1 MSPTP
6 LELLAP
12 ARNADIAIEAI
23 KHGADAI
30 YIGAP
35 AFGARAAATNSIDDI
50 KRAVDYA
57 HPFGVKI
64 YVTLNTILYDN
75 ELDEVQ
81 QIVNQLYSIG
91 VDGLIVQDMAYLKL
105 DLPPIALHSS
115 TQCDTRT
122 PDKAQRLEQSGFS
135 QIVLARELSLEEI
148 RQIKAVTTVPLEGF
162 VHGALCVSYSGN
174 CQASQLATGR
184 SANRGECAQ
193 MCRLAYDLTDKTGKV
208 IKQGQHLLSL
218 RDMNRIDRLAEL
230 ADAGISSFKIEGRL
244 KDVNYVKN
252 IVAAYRIALDQVIAQ
267 SEGRYCR
274 ASVGRSEFTFTPEPD
289 KSFNRGFTDYFL
301 NGRPAPGVRM
311 GNHATPKWVGTEVG
325 TVLTASP
332 QVITAQLSA
341 TLANGDGIGYFD
353 KQGQFTGFRLNK
365 VDGRKLFPA
374 SPVDIEPGTTLYR
387 NNDKQWED
395 KMQGKTATRTI
406 AVNFTLRNIDSKRIA
421 LDAEDQRGNR
431 ITATIDSD
439 FAEANTPQEAN
450 RQRNLA
456 KLGATIYRLD
466 QLTDI
471 LGNRFVAASVITEL
485 RRHATDLLDSAQRA
499 TYKYDRRRQSQLT
512 DKTFDGLTLTY
523 HDNVSNRLA
532 FDFYKSH
539 GAKIKEKAIE
549 VDAPS
554 RYKDVVVMTTRY
566 CLRRELGA
574 CLKTPQAKQLPND
587 LQLRAP
593 AGIFR
598 LEFDCR
604 NCEMHVIRQGEKQN
618 K

>member
-1 MSPTP
+1 
-6 LELLAP
+6 
-12 ARNADIAIEAI
+12 
-23 KHGADAI
+23 
-30 YIGAP
+30 
-35 AFGARAAATNSIDDI
+35 
-50 KRAVDYA
+50 
-57 HPFGVKI
+57 
-64 YVTLNTILYDN
+64 
-75 ELDEVQ
+75 
-81 QIVNQLYSIG
+81 
-91 VDGLIVQDMAYLKL
+91 
-105 DLPPIALHSS
+105 
-115 TQCDTRT
+115 
-122 PDKAQRLEQSGFS
+122 
-135 QIVLARELSLEEI
+135 
-148 RQIKAVTTVPLEGF
+148 
-162 VHGALCVSYSGN
+162 
-174 CQASQLATGR
+174 
-184 SANRGECAQ
+184 
-193 MCRLAYDLTDKTGKV
+193 
-208 IKQGQHLLSL
+208 
-218 RDMNRIDRLAEL
+218 
-230 ADAGISSFKIEGRL
+230 
-244 KDVNYVKN
+244 
-252 IVAAYRIALDQVIAQ
+252 
-267 SEGRYCR
+267 
-274 ASVGRSEFTFTPEPD
+274 
-289 KSFNRGFTDYFL
+289 
-301 NGRPAPGVRM
+301 M

-450 RQRNLA
+450 RQRNLT

>member
-81 QIVNQLYSIG
+81 QIVNQLYHIG

-148 RQIKAVTTVPLEGF
+148 RQIRAVTTVPLEGF

-218 RDMNRIDRLAEL
+218 RDMNRINRLADL
-230 ADAGISSFKIEGRL
+230 ADAGIQSFKIEGRL

-252 IVAAYRIALDQVIAQ
+252 IVAAYRIALDRVIEQ

-289 KSFNRGFTDYFL
+289 KSFNRGFTEYFL
-301 NGRPAPGVRM
+301 NGRPTPGVRM
-311 GNHATPKWVGTEVG
+311 GNHATPKWVGTEIG
-325 TVLTASP
+325 TVLTASQ
-332 QVITAQLSA
+332 QVITARLNT

-365 VDGRKLFPA
+365 IDGHKLFPA

-395 KMQGKTATRTI
+395 MMQGKTATRTI

-421 LDAEDQRGNR
+421 LDADDERGNH
-431 ITATIDSD
+431 ITATIGSD

-466 QLTDI
+466 NLTDL

-485 RRHATDLLDSAQRA
+485 RRRATDLLDSAQRA
-499 TYKYDRRRQSQLT
+499 TYKYDRRRQSQLA
-512 DKTFDGLTLTY
+512 DNAFDGLTLTY
-523 HDNVSNRLA
+523 HDNVSNRMA

-574 CLKTPQAKQLPND
+574 CLKTPQAAQLPTD

>member
-1 MSPTP
+1 
-6 LELLAP
+6 
-12 ARNADIAIEAI
+12 
-23 KHGADAI
+23 
-30 YIGAP
+30 
-35 AFGARAAATNSIDDI
+35 
-50 KRAVDYA
+50 
-57 HPFGVKI
+57 
-64 YVTLNTILYDN
+64 
-75 ELDEVQ
+75 
-81 QIVNQLYSIG
+81 
-91 VDGLIVQDMAYLKL
+91 
-105 DLPPIALHSS
+105 
-115 TQCDTRT
+115 
-122 PDKAQRLEQSGFS
+122 
-135 QIVLARELSLEEI
+135 
-148 RQIKAVTTVPLEGF
+148 
-162 VHGALCVSYSGN
+162 
-174 CQASQLATGR
+174 
-184 SANRGECAQ
+184 
-193 MCRLAYDLTDKTGKV
+193 
-208 IKQGQHLLSL
+208 
-218 RDMNRIDRLAEL
+218 
-230 ADAGISSFKIEGRL
+230 
-244 KDVNYVKN
+244 
-252 IVAAYRIALDQVIAQ
+252 
-267 SEGRYCR
+267 
-274 ASVGRSEFTFTPEPD
+274 
-289 KSFNRGFTDYFL
+289 
-301 NGRPAPGVRM
+301 M
-311 GNHATPKWVGTEVG
+311 GNHATPKWVGTEIG

-332 QVITAQLSA
+332 QVITARLNT

-365 VDGRKLFPA
+365 VDGHKLFPA

-395 KMQGKTATRTI
+395 MMQGKTATRTI

-421 LDAEDQRGNR
+421 LDADDERGNH

-466 QLTDI
+466 NLTDL

-485 RRHATDLLDSAQRA
+485 RRRATDLLDSAQRA
-499 TYKYDRRRQSQLT
+499 TYKYDRRRQSQLA
-512 DKTFDGLTLTY
+512 DNAFDGLTLTY
-523 HDNVSNRLA
+523 HDNVSNRMA

-574 CLKTPQAKQLPND
+574 CLKTPQAAQLPTD

>member
-1 MSPTP
+1 
-6 LELLAP
+6 
-12 ARNADIAIEAI
+12 
-23 KHGADAI
+23 
-30 YIGAP
+30 
-35 AFGARAAATNSIDDI
+35 
-50 KRAVDYA
+50 
-57 HPFGVKI
+57 
-64 YVTLNTILYDN
+64 
-75 ELDEVQ
+75 
-81 QIVNQLYSIG
+81 
-91 VDGLIVQDMAYLKL
+91 MAYLKL

-148 RQIKAVTTVPLEGF
+148 RQIRAVTTVPLEGF

-193 MCRLAYDLTDKTGKV
+193 MCRLAYDLTGKTGKV

-218 RDMNRIDRLAEL
+218 RDMNRINRLADL
-230 ADAGISSFKIEGRL
+230 ADAGIQSFKIEGRL

-252 IVAAYRIALDQVIAQ
+252 IVAAYRIALDRVIEQ

-289 KSFNRGFTDYFL
+289 KSFNRGFTEYFL
-301 NGRPAPGVRM
+301 NGRPTPGVRM
-311 GNHATPKWVGTEVG
+311 GNHATPKWVGTEIG
-325 TVLTASP
+325 TVLTASL
-332 QVITAQLSA
+332 QVITARLNT

-395 KMQGKTATRTI
+395 MMQGKTATRTI

-421 LDAEDQRGNR
+421 LDADDERGNH
-431 ITATIDSD
+431 ITATIGSD

-466 QLTDI
+466 NLTDL

-485 RRHATDLLDSAQRA
+485 RRRATDLLDSAQRA
-499 TYKYDRRRQSQLT
+499 TYKYDRRRKSQLA
-512 DKTFDGLTLTY
+512 DNAFDGLTLTY
-523 HDNVSNRLA
+523 HDNVSNRMA

-574 CLKTPQAKQLPND
+574 CLKTPQATQLPTD

>member
-395 KMQGKTATRTI
+395 MMQGKTATRTI

-450 RQRNLA
+450 RQRNLT

-499 TYKYDRRRQSQLT
+499 TYKYDRRRQSQLA
-512 DKTFDGLTLTY
+512 DNTFDGLTLTY

-618 K
+618 I

>member
-81 QIVNQLYSIG
+81 QIVNQLYHIG

-148 RQIKAVTTVPLEGF
+148 RRIRAVTTVPLEGF

-218 RDMNRIDRLAEL
+218 RDMNRINRLADL
-230 ADAGISSFKIEGRL
+230 ADAGIQSFKIEGRL

-252 IVAAYRIALDQVIAQ
+252 IVAAYRIALDRVIEQ

-289 KSFNRGFTDYFL
+289 KSFNRGFTEYFL

-311 GNHATPKWVGTEVG
+311 GNHATPKWVGTEIG
-325 TVLTASP
+325 FVLTASP
-332 QVITAQLSA
+332 QVITARLNT

-395 KMQGKTATRTI
+395 MMQGKTATRTI

-421 LDAEDQRGNR
+421 LDADDERGNH

-439 FAEANTPQEAN
+439 FVEANTPQEAN

-466 QLTDI
+466 NLTDL

-485 RRHATDLLDSAQRA
+485 RRRATDLLDSAQRA
-499 TYKYDRRRQSQLT
+499 TYKYDRRRKSQLA
-512 DKTFDGLTLTY
+512 DNAFDGLTLTY
-523 HDNVSNRLA
+523 HDNVSNRMA

-574 CLKTPQAKQLPND
+574 CLKTPQAAQLPTD

>member
-50 KRAVDYA
+50 KRAVDFA

-81 QIVNQLYSIG
+81 QIVNQLYHIG

-148 RQIKAVTTVPLEGF
+148 RQIRAVTTVPLEGF

-193 MCRLAYDLTDKTGKV
+193 MCRLAYDLTGKTGKV

-218 RDMNRIDRLAEL
+218 RDMNRINRLADL
-230 ADAGISSFKIEGRL
+230 ADAGIQSFKIEGRL

-252 IVAAYRIALDQVIAQ
+252 IVAAYRIALDRVIEQ

-289 KSFNRGFTDYFL
+289 KSFNRGFTEYFL
-301 NGRPAPGVRM
+301 NGRPTPGVRM
-311 GNHATPKWVGTEVG
+311 GNHATPKWVGTEIG
-325 TVLTASP
+325 TVLTASL
-332 QVITAQLSA
+332 QVITARLNT

-395 KMQGKTATRTI
+395 MMQGKTATRTI

-421 LDAEDQRGNR
+421 LDADDERGNH
-431 ITATIDSD
+431 ITATIGSD

-466 QLTDI
+466 NLTDL

-485 RRHATDLLDSAQRA
+485 RRRATDLLDSAQRA
-499 TYKYDRRRQSQLT
+499 TYKYDRRRKSQLA
-512 DKTFDGLTLTY
+512 DNAFDGLTLTY
-523 HDNVSNRLA
+523 HDNVSNRMA

-574 CLKTPQAKQLPND
+574 CLKTPQAAQLPTD